1 MKKVLALTLTLAML
15 FVMCIGGSAFALDEN
30 EKVTLHLYGTA
41 NFVDVGP
48 DGVTDLVSGVEMP
61 GYNELIS
68 YWNELHPNVEVF
80 VETCP

>member
-48 DGVTDLVSGVEMP
+48 DGNAWLQ
-61 GYNELIS
+61 
-68 YWNELHPNVEVF
+68 
-80 VETCP
+80 